1 MAMLGQLGVIG
12 VSWREDGSEALANY
26 AIAQDKLSAVL
37 STFARDNG
45 IAELAYLSTC
55 NRVEI
60 LFLRSDHNDTRDLR
74 RQVFTML
81 CGHAPEPGEAERVLR
96 AWGGE
101 GAAEHL
107 FLVTAALD
115 SACIGEVE
123 IAGQVR
129 RAHERAQEFGH
140 CGPALDLLFNEA
152 YRILGRVRGE
162 TQVSAG
168 RVSLA
173 EIAVDELKAR
183 HARTSGTVALIGVSP
198 MTTRAA
204 VSLQS
209 ANIPFLVVNRSL
221 ANARALADQY
231 NVPYLSLDH
240 FRDDPPPVESVLS
253 CTGAPNAVLD
263 EASLV
268 RIAAATVSR
277 EAPLMIDMSVPPDI
291 DPEACSRL
299 QLQRFAMN
307 EIVDIASRNRH
318 GRDSQAAAAREIVD
332 NALVELNARFADRF
346 FGPMFA
352 VLQNHYQQTANDSV
366 ERLLKKD
373 LRGLDEKQCE
383 AVHKWCES
391 LARRFAHISNAGLR
405 GLMHHGP
412 EGSVDA
418 FLDALDPKFASRLR
432 GAAAP
437 TTDSSPLRHRPIGG
451 AS

>member
-1 MAMLGQLGVIG
+1 MLGQLGVIG

-26 AIAQDKLSAVL
+26 AIAEDQLAAAL

-60 LFLRSDHNDTRDLR
+60 IFLRSEHNDQRDLR
-74 RQVFTML
+74 PQVFTML
-81 CGHAPEPGEAERVLR
+81 RGHAPEPGEAERVLR

-129 RAHERAQEFGH
+129 RAHELAKELGH
-140 CGPALDLLFNEA
+140 CGPALGLLFNEA

-183 HARTSGTVALIGVSP
+183 HARSAGTVALVGVSP

-204 VSLQS
+204 VSLKS

-221 ANARALADQY
+221 ANAQSLADQY
-231 NVPYLSLDH
+231 KVPYLSLDQ
-240 FRDDPPPVESVLS
+240 FCDDPPPVESVLT

-263 EASLV
+263 AAALV
-268 RIAAATVSR
+268 RIAATTNSS
-277 EAPLMIDMSVPPDI
+277 EPPLLIDMSVPPDI
-291 DPEACSRL
+291 DPEVCSRL
-299 QLQRFAMN
+299 KLRRIGMD
-307 EIVDIASRNRH
+307 EIIAIASNNRDE
-318 GRDSQAAAAREIVD
+318 RDSQAAAAREIVD
-332 NALVELNARFADRF
+332 DALAELNARFADRF

-373 LRGLDEKQCE
+373 LSGLDERQRE
-383 AVHKWCES
+383 AIHKWCES
-391 LARRFAHISNAGLR
+391 LARRFAHIPNAGLR
-405 GLMHHGP
+405 GLMHRGP

-418 FLDALDPKFASRLR
+418 FLDALDPKFASQLR
-432 GAAAP
+432 GAA
-437 TTDSSPLRHRPIGG
+437 SPDRSL
-451 AS
+451 